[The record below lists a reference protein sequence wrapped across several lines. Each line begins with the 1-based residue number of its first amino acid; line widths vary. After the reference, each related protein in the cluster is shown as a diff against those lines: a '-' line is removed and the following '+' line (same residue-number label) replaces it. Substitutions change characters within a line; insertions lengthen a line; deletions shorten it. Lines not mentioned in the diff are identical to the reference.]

1 MQNKYS
7 FLHTK
12 IVIHK
17 PSKLIYFITFR
28 LRTADKPSADGPFPE
43 KFTDF
48 PVETA
53 PRLVVHDQF
62 SGFLLYPLGEKIRVL
77 EQRVNGWSKVLFQNQ
92 EGYIKSEYL
101 QMAESAAGATVIGTV
116 TATTNINIRVAASE
130 TAEKLGV
137 LAGGDTVDLIA
148 TENGWC
154 KIIYQGQI
162 AYVKE
167 DFVE

>member
-1 MQNKYS
+1 MISK
-7 FLHTK
+7 K
-12 IVIHK
+12 IK
-17 PSKLIYFITFR
+17 DQQ
-28 LRTADKPSADGPFPE
+28 ADKLG
-43 KFTDF
+43 K
-48 PVETA
+48 VTA
-53 PRLVVHDQF
+53 
-62 SGFLLYPLGEKIRVL
+62 GEKIRVL